1 MFTIKLLRMYNLY
14 MTTLEAYTADFDSYE
29 NVANGGMNGKVFV
42 STAPNCTK
50 EYASLQEALAM
61 HADSLDQI
69 ILYYQQDGIQK
80 FKKFKVNS

>member
-1 MFTIKLLRMYNLY
+1 MLLLDLYNLY

-42 STAPNCTK
+42 STAPNCEK
-50 EYASLQEALAM
+50 EYASLQEALVM

-69 ILYYQQDGIQK
+69 ILYYQKNGEQLFRK
-80 FKKFKVNS
+80 FTLLN

>member
-1 MFTIKLLRMYNLY
+1 MYNLH
-14 MTTLEAYTADFDSYE
+14 MTTLEAYTTDFDSYE

-50 EYASLQEALAM
+50 EYASLQEALVM

-69 ILYYQQDGIQK
+69 ILYYQKNGEQLFRK
-80 FKKFKVNS
+80 FTLLN

>member
-1 MFTIKLLRMYNLY
+1 MI
-14 MTTLEAYTADFDSYE
+14 TLEAYTTDFDSYE

-50 EYASLQEALAM
+50 EYASLQEALVM

-69 ILYYQQDGIQK
+69 ILYYQKDGEQLFRK
-80 FKKFKVNS
+80 FTLLS

>member
-1 MFTIKLLRMYNLY
+1 MLTIIFLDLYNTY

-42 STAPNCTK
+42 TTAPNCTK
-50 EYASLQEALAM
+50 EYASLQEALVM

-69 ILYYQQDGIQK
+69 ILYYQKDGEQLFRK
-80 FKKFKVNS
+80 FTLLN

>member
-1 MFTIKLLRMYNLY
+1 MYNLY

-42 STAPNCTK
+42 TTAPNCTK
-50 EYASLQEALAM
+50 EYASLQEALVM

-69 ILYYQQDGIQK
+69 ILYHQKDGEQLFRK
-80 FKKFKVNS
+80 FTLLN

>member
-1 MFTIKLLRMYNLY
+1 MLLLDLYNLY
-14 MTTLEAYTADFDSYE
+14 MITLEAYTTDFDSYE

-42 STAPNCTK
+42 TTAPNCTK
-50 EYASLQEALAM
+50 EYASLQEALVM

-69 ILYYQQDGIQK
+69 ILYYQMDGIQK

>member
-1 MFTIKLLRMYNLY
+1 MLLLDLYNLH

-42 STAPNCTK
+42 TTAPNCTK

-61 HADSLDQI
+61 YADNLDQI
-69 ILYYQQDGIQK
+69 ILYYQKDGKQLFRK
-80 FKKFKVNS
+80 FTLLN